1 MTKPEALV
9 ERPAHVGGEE
19 QDGAGAALVQAR
31 DGGLGERAAEAVP
44 ARLGGDAQRADPAG
58 RPERDAADRAGG
70 RAVAVLGDED
80 VAVRARAREGDE
92 PRDGRPE
99 GGTRQQVGD
108 RAGLLVTCIAHRG
121 HHGPHKR

>member
-1 MTKPEALV
+1 MSVAKSRTV
-9 ERPAHVGGEE
+9 
-19 QDGAGAALVQAR
+19 AGAALVQAR
-31 DGGLGERAAEAVP
+31 DRRLGERASEAVA

-58 RPERDAADRAGG
+58 GAEGDAAHRAGG
-70 RAVAVLGDED
+70 RTVAVLGDEH

-92 PRDGRPE
+92 PRDGGPE
-99 GGTRQQVGD
+99 GGTRKQVGD